1 MQESTHIGL
10 DVHKET
16 IAVAVL
22 RPGTGECDERVIA
35 NTPAALRKLF
45 ARYPDR
51 AALRTCYEAGPTG
64 YDTWRLLADLGV
76 PCEVIAPSLIP
87 RRSGAHVK
95 TDRTDAR
102 NLARLHRA
110 GELTAVRVP
119 TPAEEALRDLVRAR
133 EDLKDDRRV
142 ARQRVKSFLLRY
154 GKRQP
159 TGSGRW
165 GVGYELWL
173 QALSFEEPAAQAA
186 FDHLMGAAS
195 VRAAQLAAIEREIEA
210 AALSGPLAEPVARL
224 RAFRGIDTLT
234 ALTVVT
240 ETCDF
245 ARFPSAASYMAFTG
259 LVPREHSSGA
269 VRRQGSITKAGNAH
283 VRRVLIEAAWAYR
296 HRPAVRG
303 KLAVRQEGLPPELLA
318 YSWKAQQ
325 RLHAT
330 YRKLAA
336 RRGANKAAVAVAREL
351 SGFVWG
357 AMTERTGA

>member
-1 MQESTHIGL
+1 M
-10 DVHKET
+10 
-16 IAVAVL
+16 
-22 RPGTGECDERVIA
+22 
-35 NTPAALRKLF
+35 
-45 ARYPDR
+45 
-51 AALRTCYEAGPTG
+51 
-64 YDTWRLLADLGV
+64 
-76 PCEVIAPSLIP
+76 
-87 RRSGAHVK
+87 K
-95 TDRTDAR
+95 TDRSDAR

-119 TPAEEALRDLVRAR
+119 SPAEEALRDLVRTR
-133 EDLKDDRRV
+133 EDLRSDRRI
-142 ARQRVKSFLLRY
+142 AQQRIRSFLLRY
-154 GKRQP
+154 GRRYP

-165 GVGYELWL
+165 GVRYELWL
-173 QALSFEEPAAQAA
+173 QALRFEEPAAQAA

-195 VRAAQLAAIEREIEA
+195 VRGAQLCRRSSASIEA

-234 ALTVVT
+234 AVTVVT

-283 VRRVLIEAAWAYR
+283 VRRVLVEAAWAYR

-303 KLAVRQEGLPPELLA
+303 KLAARQEGQPAELLA

-325 RLHAT
+325 RLHGT

-351 SGFVWG
+351 SGFVW
-357 AMTERTGA
+357 ER